1 MMASVKE
8 FSPGIKMQ
16 IPNYKLGK
24 PWKIDSSILFFILTV
39 MNVCQTC
46 AIWIL
51 NLNLYYAAWFKYVN
65 SKKNCTLIMYKK
77 LAPKY
82 KLVIV
87 YVEFCYAKWR
97 FYDVIRIM
105 LNKLL

>member
-1 MMASVKE
+1 
-8 FSPGIKMQ
+8 MQ

-24 PWKIDSSILFFILTV
+24 PWKIDCSILFFILTV

-46 AIWIL
+46 MIWIL
-51 NLNLYYAAWFKYVN
+51 NLNLCYAAWSKHVN
-65 SKKNCTLIMYKK
+65 SKIKKNCTLIMYKK

-87 YVEFCYAKWR
+87 YVEF
-97 FYDVIRIM
+97 FFMQNDVS
-105 LNKLL
+105 KTS